1 MQLSD
6 ILEEHSSKNIS
17 KKTNIPDESI
27 EYLLNKEFEKLDKVK
42 AIGFISILE
51 REFGADLTPLRN
63 EAYAYYAEHEK
74 IDKGVTLGHSVLEE
88 KRGKSKWFILFIF
101 LALIYASWYFLTQ
114 YDKTHLNTLTPAA
127 EEVPVQNAMDTEE
140 IEEKDLSII
149 NVIKNKWQE
158 MTQNGQNENMTDRG
172 AEATAVVQAVEPI
185 DQKTAANMDLTGA
198 GIAEEEGLSERT
210 IAEESVALP
219 QNDQAAEEKKIIS
232 IVPVNKLWFG
242 LIDLET
248 KERAHQTISG
258 QYDLEVKKEG
268 ILAATSSASFTLVD
282 GEEKRFYN
290 DEKIHYFKIDQSGIT
305 ELTKDQ
311 YVASGGWSQ
320 W

>member
-27 EYLLNKEFEKLDKVK
+27 EYLLNKEFEKLDKAK
-42 AIGFISILE
+42 TIGFISILE

-63 EAYAYYAEHEK
+63 EAYAYYAEQAKSE
-74 IDKGVTLGHSVLEE
+74 KGVTLGPPVLEE
-88 KRGKSKWFILFIF
+88 KKGKSKWFVLFIF

-127 EEVPVQNAMDTEE
+127 EEVPAQNTMDTEE
-140 IEEKDLSII
+140 IEDKDLTII
-149 NVIKNKWQE
+149 NVIKNKWKE
-158 MTQNGQNENMTDRG
+158 ITQNAQNENMADSRVHETDR
-172 AEATAVVQAVEPI
+172 EADATTVVQAVEPI
-185 DQKTAANMDLTGA
+185 DQKAAVTTDLTGT
-198 GIAEEEGLSERT
+198 G
-210 IAEESVALP
+210 IAEESVKLP

-232 IVPVNKLWFG
+232 IVPENKLWFG

-258 QYDLEVKKEG
+258 QYDFTVKKEG

-305 ELTKDQ
+305 EMTKDQ